1 MYEQKFNSPEM
12 VNKWLIR
19 KKDLNRALKSHSIVL
34 KAQPVIEQL
43 GKLHAKMAF
52 GMADHLIAVLH
63 LNIYLSF
70 CFFIVFVIEF
80 KLMLTWIFVQQMA
93 HVCSTMMNRTLLA
106 FTMTYKSEKKWLNF
120 RPVQQLFQGKPWKER
135 INFYF

>member
-1 MYEQKFNSPEM
+1 MYEQKLNSPEM

-34 KAQPVIEQL
+34 KAQPVIEQP

-52 GMADHLIAVLH
+52 GMDDRLIAVLH

-80 KLMLTWIFVQQMA
+80 NLMLTWIFVQQMA